1 MLSSTSAAALDS
13 TNKRLKPRLKVVAT
27 KYSQSTPT
35 SAFSPTQQTSAT
47 EPFSPAASTT
57 SFISSVSWVAEKS
70 ASELGSLLKNAYKS
84 LREKEKSKLCFR
96 KKFSLF

>member
-1 MLSSTSAAALDS
+1 MLSSSSPQNT
-13 TNKRLKPRLKVVAT
+13 KRLKPRLRVVAT

-35 SAFSPTQQTSAT
+35 FSPLPQE

-70 ASELGSLLKNAYKS
+70 ASELGSLLKTAYKS
-84 LREKEKSKLCFR
+84 LREKEKSKP
-96 KKFSLF
+96 